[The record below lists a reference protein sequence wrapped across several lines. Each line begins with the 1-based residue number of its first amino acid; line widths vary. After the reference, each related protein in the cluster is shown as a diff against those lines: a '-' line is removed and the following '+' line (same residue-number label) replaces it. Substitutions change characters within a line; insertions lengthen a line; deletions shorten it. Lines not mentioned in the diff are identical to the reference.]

1 MKGWQGEACRQR
13 VTSTSHPSIR
23 TPTSLSS
30 FPTEKKTTDHIIT
43 TAFFPQTE
51 MSTTEST
58 EENSAVEKESRKAD
72 EEGWLTKTR
81 IGLITGG
88 FALLLCICAIIMI
101 AMLSCRTKAKR
112 VPYFRQKNETW
123 KHSSERRASGRGN
136 PLADDIL
143 TQYEMN
149 EMFFK
154 VQQVSWI
161 EDGSRQV
168 DDHLVMYN
176 NPLFAPRKQKPKCGT
191 SDKQLKLDNDWN
203 VVFDL

>member
-1 MKGWQGEACRQR
+1 
-13 VTSTSHPSIR
+13 
-23 TPTSLSS
+23 
-30 FPTEKKTTDHIIT
+30 
-43 TAFFPQTE
+43 
-51 MSTTEST
+51 
-58 EENSAVEKESRKAD
+58 
-72 EEGWLTKTR
+72 
-81 IGLITGG
+81 
-88 FALLLCICAIIMI
+88 MI
-101 AMLSCRTKAKR
+101 AMLSCRPKAKR
-112 VPYFRQKNETW
+112 VPYFRQKNETRE
-123 KHSSERRASGRGN
+123 HSSERRASGRVN